1 MQITFDNFKNI
12 RIIFTIVAIIIV
24 VISIYFTNKLVKEM
38 EQEEQQRIE
47 LWAEATQLVASNS
60 FSSDFSFAL
69 KVLENNNSIPVMI
82 VDENEEV
89 ITHRNIKLPVKNVD
103 EFLKNKLAEMK
114 DCHDPIRLD
123 LDENTFQNLYY
134 DDSLLLKRLSYYPII
149 QAGLIIAFF
158 CLLFFFFSSA
168 KRSEQNRVW
177 VGLSK
182 ETAHQLGTPIS
193 SLMAWMEII
202 KSGDM
207 PNEMIP
213 EMEKDVKQLQIVAE
227 RFSKIGSIPELQL
240 TSIKEVVDGT
250 LTYMQNRCSRK
261 IKISAQYDNEDLY
274 SNINKPLFAWV
285 LENLCKNSIDAIAGD
300 GYISAHIFSENG
312 KIIIDVEDNGK
323 GIPKSKFKT
332 IFNPGFTTKKRG
344 WGLGLSLVKR
354 IVEEYH
360 HGKIFVK
367 KSEIGKGTTIRI
379 QIKEEKAP
387 I

>member
-12 RIIFTIVAIIIV
+12 RIVFTIVAIIIV

-47 LWAEATQLVASNS
+47 LWAEATHLVASNS

-89 ITHRNIKLPVKNVD
+89 ITHRNIKLPMKNVD

-202 KSGDM
+202 KSGNM

-300 GYISAHIFSENG
+300 GHISAHIFSENG

>member
-89 ITHRNIKLPVKNVD
+89 ITHRNIKLPMKNVD

-285 LENLCKNSIDAIAGD
+285 LENLCKNSIDAIASD
-300 GYISAHIFSENG
+300 GHISAHIFSENG

>member
-89 ITHRNIKLPVKNVD
+89 ITHRNIKLPMKNVD

-274 SNINKPLFAWV
+274 SKLYGVF
-285 LENLCKNSIDAIAGD
+285 
-300 GYISAHIFSENG
+300 
-312 KIIIDVEDNGK
+312 
-323 GIPKSKFKT
+323 
-332 IFNPGFTTKKRG
+332 
-344 WGLGLSLVKR
+344 
-354 IVEEYH
+354 
-360 HGKIFVK
+360 
-367 KSEIGKGTTIRI
+367 
-379 QIKEEKAP
+379 
-387 I
+387 

>member
-227 RFSKIGSIPELQL
+227 RFSKIGSMPELQL

-261 IKISAQYDNEDLY
+261 IKISAQYDDEDLY